1 MYYNVL
7 LRYNKNTRSFLCR
20 HTQITIGKNVL
31 PIKSLLLF
39 HNLEHYQFNYSAN
52 LCFYT
57 SQNVIEFSAFVVQYL
72 ELCNKCTAKHSTC
85 TGSLVSIGL
94 MTTIHSSLYRE
105 TLDNRVAHIGVRER
119 GGRQT
124 LDRPRWLKYIHH
136 PNKTA
141 KALNRIHI
149 HFKSQHNV
157 WDLHSSQILYMYM
170 LLHAIK

>member
-85 TGSLVSIGL
+85 TGSLVFYWPNDYHPLKFIQGDTGQQGGSYRCEREGGDRHQTDQDDSNISIIL
-94 MTTIHSSLYRE
+94 T
-105 TLDNRVAHIGVRER
+105 
-119 GGRQT
+119 RQQK
-124 LDRPRWLKYIHH
+124 L
-136 PNKTA
+136 
-141 KALNRIHI
+141 
-149 HFKSQHNV
+149 
-157 WDLHSSQILYMYM
+157 
-170 LLHAIK
+170 

>member
-39 HNLEHYQFNYSAN
+39 HNLEHHQFNYSAN

-105 TLDNRVAHIGVRER
+105 TLDNRVAHISVRER
-119 GGRQT
+119 GATDIRQT
-124 LDRPRWLKYIHH
+124 KMTQIYP
-136 PNKTA
+136 
-141 KALNRIHI
+141 
-149 HFKSQHNV
+149 
-157 WDLHSSQILYMYM
+157 SS
-170 LLHAIK
+170 

>member
-94 MTTIHSSLYRE
+94 MTTIHSSLYRRHW
-105 TLDNRVAHIGVRER
+105 TTGWLISVWER

-149 HFKSQHNV
+149 HYKSQHNV

>member
-1 MYYNVL
+1 MVKYSCITMCYL
-7 LRYNKNTRSFLCR
+7 DTIKIQGHFYADI
-20 HTQITIGKNVL
+20 TQITIGKNVL

-94 MTTIHSSLYRE
+94 MTTIHSSLFRE

-119 GGRQT
+119 GATDIRQT
-124 LDRPRWLKYIHH
+124 KMTQIYP
-136 PNKTA
+136 
-141 KALNRIHI
+141 
-149 HFKSQHNV
+149 
-157 WDLHSSQILYMYM
+157 SS
-170 LLHAIK
+170 